1 MEGASS
7 DYWDHFSY
15 WDHYSYWDETIK
27 TGMIRHNIYMISSIG
42 MVKPIWR

>member
-27 TGMIRHNIYMISSIG
+27 TGMTRHNIYMIFSIG
-42 MVKPIWR
+42 TLPQRL

>member
-27 TGMIRHNIYMISSIG
+27 IGIVQHNIYMISPIG
-42 MVKPIWR
+42 MVEPIWR